1 MTFLEIEMA
10 NRRQKLKLLLF
21 SIVAVISA
29 ISSLSCISVKSQPPP
44 EINQEPVPE
53 QPVVK
58 PPTIVVFEVSPTKVT
73 AVEPVI
79 LRWEVTGA
87 TKATIDQNIGQ
98 VPLSGT
104 RKLIPSKNVTY
115 LLTAINAGGSVT
127 RTAAVTVYENVYAVQ
142 MALTED
148 DVKESKFYSAQ
159 NTEPKIDDTI
169 STYSIK
175 FTRRGYIVGGDE
187 ILDNTVL
194 IFNTVAAAEKYYIQ
208 TKSNARE
215 TILGIA
221 NIGDEGYVMKLAGD
235 GENDPARYIIR
246 FHKNNVYVNVGML
259 SIYQELESFAK
270 IVESKIH

>member
-1 MTFLEIEMA
+1 MA
-10 NRRQKLKLLLF
+10 NRKRRFQHSLF
-21 SIVAVISA
+21 WVLVIIGAISA
-29 ISSLSCISVKSQPPP
+29 TSCITLRSEPPQQIQP
-44 EINQEPVPE
+44 EPVPE
-53 QPVVK
+53 QPAVK
-58 PPTIVVFEVSPTKVT
+58 PPTIVIFEVNPTKVT

-79 LRWEVTGA
+79 LRWEVAGA
-87 TKATIDQNIGQ
+87 STVSIDQNIGK

-104 RKLIPSKNVTY
+104 RKLVPSKDVTY
-115 LLTAINAGGSVT
+115 LLTATNTGGSVT
-127 RTAAVTVYENVYAVQ
+127 RTAAVTVYENVYALQ
-142 MALTED
+142 IALTED
-148 DVKESKFYSAQ
+148 DVKKSKFFSAQ

-169 STYSIK
+169 STYSIR
-175 FTRRGYIVGGDE
+175 FSRRGYIVGGDE

-221 NIGDEGYVMKLAGD
+221 SIGDEGYVMKLAGD
-235 GENDPARYIIR
+235 GENGPARYIIR

-270 IVESKIH
+270 IVESRIR